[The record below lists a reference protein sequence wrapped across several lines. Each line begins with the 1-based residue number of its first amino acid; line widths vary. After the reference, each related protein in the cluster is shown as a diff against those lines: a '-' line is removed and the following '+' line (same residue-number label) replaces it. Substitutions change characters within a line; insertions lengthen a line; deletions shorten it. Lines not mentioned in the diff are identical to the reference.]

1 MEVLLY
7 LPPTAPAPLVVDA
20 TLPETPSVVAQT
32 PTPRAVPLPSNAPRP
47 ETSTQALPAKSL
59 KSPRAEQTTTVDGLV
74 AEKIVVAPCEPR
86 SKTLYWI
93 ALGLGAT
100 GFAASLESKRRRA
113 AANRWNERAVD
124 ELWADEA
131 AFIND
136 DALELEAEA
145 SVSESETTD
154 DAASPNDDALLTA
167 LAVEQIATQKRD
179 QTTTAQDVKR
189 DVATRRETS
198 KPNDEN
204 ADADV
209 NSRQTSTSDRRDKRD
224 SVSRWKTAALA
235 WFGSFAIFCAVAT
248 LTFALTRD
256 ASLASSESSIYRP
269 KINDG
274 KIGERV
280 PPYAVE
286 TKRVLPKP
294 ATQPLKLTQLSN
306 LRLTPRF
313 VAPLRLNAW
322 PAPCR

>member
-59 KSPRAEQTTTVDGLV
+59 QPEQTTTVDGLV

-124 ELWADEA
+124 ELWADDA

-136 DALELEAEA
+136 DAFELEAEA

-154 DAASPNDDALLTA
+154 DVASPNDDALLTA

-179 QTTTAQDVKR
+179 QTATAQDVKR
-189 DVATRRETS
+189 DVVKRRETS

-204 ADADV
+204 DSDV
-209 NSRQTSTSDRRDKRD
+209 NSRQTSTSDKRD
-224 SVSRWKTAALA
+224 SASRWKTAALA

-256 ASLASSESSIYRP
+256 ASPTQTA
-269 KINDG
+269 
-274 KIGERV
+274 
-280 PPYAVE
+280 
-286 TKRVLPKP
+286 
-294 ATQPLKLTQLSN
+294 ATQT
-306 LRLTPRF
+306 
-313 VAPLRLNAW
+313 VAATA
-322 PAPCR
+322 PASDVPQIAPPVANQN